1 MTRTSGNFPDSGSDY
16 LSVNCK
22 TCREALSARIDGEP
36 EPAEAVDRHLA
47 SCSACRSWYARAE
60 HLRRTMALHAA
71 PPVPDL
77 TTSILERTPAP
88 TGERWPARIALGVV
102 AIAQLTLA
110 TAQLLGAAEG
120 LPIQQDS
127 GFMTGHLTRESA
139 AWNLAVGIGL
149 MWAALRT
156 RAAAGQLPLLTG
168 FVLVLTAIS
177 TADLFGGDVTVARV
191 LSHLPVVLGLL
202 LLYVVYRQHR
212 DDHEP
217 VTGDALTSATNTSL
231 AAEGPRAVADTPAH
245 GRRTRRPASRYR
257 AA

>member
-1 MTRTSGNFPDSGSDY
+1 VT
-16 LSVNCK
+16 CK

-36 EPAEAVDRHLA
+36 EPVPAEAVDRHLG

-60 HLRRTMALHAA
+60 HLRRTMTLHPAL
-71 PPVPDL
+71 PVPDL
-77 TTSILERTPAP
+77 TASILERTPAP
-88 TGERWPARIALGVV
+88 TGERWPARIALSAV

-120 LPIQQDS
+120 LSIQQAS
-127 GFMTGHLTRESA
+127 GLMVGHLTRESA

-168 FVLVLTAIS
+168 FVLVLTAVS
-177 TADLFGGDVTVARV
+177 TADLFGGDVTVTRV

-212 DDHEP
+212 DDHGPNP
-217 VTGDALTSATNTSL
+217 VTGDARTPATNTSL
-231 AAEGPRAVADTPAH
+231 AERGPHAVADTPSH
-245 GRRTRRPASRYR
+245 RQRTRRPASRYR

>member
-1 MTRTSGNFPDSGSDY
+1 MT
-16 LSVNCK
+16 CK

-36 EPAEAVDRHLA
+36 EPAEAVDRHVA

-60 HLRRTMALHAA
+60 HLRRTMSMHPA

-77 TTSILERTPAP
+77 TASILERTPAP
-88 TGERWPARIALGVV
+88 TGERRSARIALGAV
-102 AIAQLTLA
+102 AIAQLALA

-120 LPIQQDS
+120 MSIQQAS
-127 GFMTGHLTRESA
+127 GFMVGHLTRESA
-139 AWNLAVGIGL
+139 AWNLAVGVGL

-168 FVLVLTAIS
+168 FVLVLTAVS
-177 TADLFGGDVTVARV
+177 TADLFDGDVTVTRV

-212 DDHEP
+212 DDHRP
-217 VTGDALTSATNTSL
+217 VTGDARTPATDTSL
-231 AAEGPRAVADTPAH
+231 AAEGPRAVADPPAH
-245 GRRTRRPASRYR
+245 RRRTRRPASHYR